1 MKEEFLHF
9 IWKNT
14 LFEKAGLKTSTGK
27 PLLVLEP
34 GTYNR
39 DSGPDFFNSRIR
51 LGETEWAGNVEVH
64 INASD
69 WYRHNHHNDHSFDNV
84 ILHVVANNDIIV
96 NTASGFKP
104 DTYVMRWQKEVEDR
118 YNQYLYNPHVI
129 ACSGEIGALPR
140 FYLRHW
146 VSRMAVERLERKM
159 SRIEEILRS
168 TNNDWDE
175 TLYRLLARYF
185 GLKVN
190 SDPFYLLSCRMPL
203 KIMRKHADNRLQVES
218 LLYGQAGMLEP
229 GVFENEIYDEYYS
242 ALLKEYRVLS
252 RKYRLKPI
260 DHWMWK
266 FHRLRPVNFP
276 TIRISQFAGLI
287 STGRSLFGMVKD
299 SNTIEELT
307 GIFMCEASDYWTNH
321 FTFGSYKQGKVKR
334 AGNTMIRLLLINTI
348 IPLLFLYGK
357 ETGNIKYCE
366 RATDLLDG
374 IKPENNRI
382 TREWAAAGIEASSA
396 LESQGLIH
404 LRELYCKNRL
414 CLDCQCGSK
423 LISLGRNINSGD
435 SYLLEEPGEIH

>member
-9 IWKNT
+9 IWKNG
-14 LFEKAGLKTSTGK
+14 LFEKADLKTNTGI

-69 WYRHNHHNDHSFDNV
+69 WYRHNHHNDHSYDNV
-84 ILHVVANNDIIV
+84 ILHVVANNDIIAK
-96 NTASGFKP
+96 TTSGFEP
-104 DTYVMRWQKEVEDR
+104 DIYVIKWKKEVEDR
-118 YNQYLYNPHVI
+118 YNQYLNNPRVI
-129 ACSGEIGALPR
+129 ACSSEIGALPR
-140 FYLRHW
+140 FFRKHW
-146 VSRMAVERLERKM
+146 LSRMAVERLEGKM
-159 SRIEEILRS
+159 VRIEENLRS

-175 TLYRLLARYF
+175 TLYRLLTRSF
-185 GLKVN
+185 GMKVN
-190 SDPFYLLSCRMPL
+190 SDPFYLLSCHTPL
-203 KIMRKHADNRLQVES
+203 KIIRKHADDRLQVES
-218 LLYGQAGMLEP
+218 LLFGQAGMLEP
-229 GVFENEIYDEYYS
+229 GAFETEIYDEYYS
-242 ALLKEYRVLS
+242 VLLKEYRILS

-276 TIRISQFAGLI
+276 TIRISQLAGLLC
-287 STGRSLFGMVKD
+287 SGRSLFGMVKD
-299 SNTIEELT
+299 STNIEELT
-307 GIFMCEASDYWTNH
+307 GVFRCKASDYWTNH
-321 FTFGSYKQGKVKR
+321 FTFGSYKKGKVKK
-334 AGNTMIRLLLINTI
+334 AGNTMINLLLINTI

-366 RATDLLDG
+366 RATDLLG
-374 IKPENNRI
+374 SIKPENNRI
-382 TREWAAAGIEASSA
+382 TREWADAGIEAGSA

-414 CLDCQCGSK
+414 CLDCQYGSK
-423 LISLGRNINSGD
+423 LISLGSKINSGER
-435 SYLLEEPGEIH
+435 YLLEEPG